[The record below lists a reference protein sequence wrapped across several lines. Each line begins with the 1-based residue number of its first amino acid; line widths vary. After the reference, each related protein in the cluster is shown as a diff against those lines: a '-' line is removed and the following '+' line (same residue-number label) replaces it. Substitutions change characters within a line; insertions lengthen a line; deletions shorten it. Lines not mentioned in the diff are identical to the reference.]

1 MGKEAVRDL
10 KKETRHRETEREWK
24 KEGLHKMKEELTA
37 GMNKQ
42 NINKGIG
49 RKNWTDVGVER
60 WWSHRRMIKTRWPH
74 WISKM
79 PIYLFLSVE
88 L

>member
-42 NINKGIG
+42 NINKGIEENG
-49 RKNWTDVGVER
+49 TAWYGFNGGKELT
-60 WWSHRRMIKTRWPH
+60 SRRNGG
-74 WISKM
+74 
-79 PIYLFLSVE
+79 
-88 L
+88 